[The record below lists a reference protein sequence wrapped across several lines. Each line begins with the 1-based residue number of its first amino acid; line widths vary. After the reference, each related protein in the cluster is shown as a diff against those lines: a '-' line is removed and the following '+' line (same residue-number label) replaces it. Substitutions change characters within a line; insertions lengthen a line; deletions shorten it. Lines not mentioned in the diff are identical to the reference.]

1 MKEGE
6 LVGGIAQA
14 LGATIINDCT
24 FALPRG
30 ELRAFADKFDKLGLG
45 LRSVNEVIGTNSR
58 TGKEETIL
66 HLRAYK
72 RDD

>member
-6 LVGGIAQA
+6 LVGGLAEA
-14 LGATIINDCT
+14 LGATVINDCT
-24 FALPRG
+24 FALPRA
-30 ELRAFADKFDKLGLG
+30 ELREFATKFEQLGLG

-58 TGKEETIL
+58 TGREQTVL

-72 RDD
+72 RDT